1 LRKPLEIA
9 VMPAPE
15 KWPGEEIASVD
26 ERRALDDL
34 FSLIYEEL
42 RRLAS
47 FTRRNELSLTINST
61 AIVHEAWLKL
71 KDSPHLASKPES
83 HFRSIAVKAMRQVLV
98 DEARRRSALKRTGIT
113 PAFAVV
119 YGDSPEQIAGREEEL
134 LSLDA
139 ALNELENLNPR
150 QARVIECRFFGGLSV
165 HETAEL
171 LDVSESSV
179 ERDWRVV
186 RAWLKSKIS
195 GNEESGDG
203 KRTMGKDPDSL

>member
-1 LRKPLEIA
+1 
-9 VMPAPE
+9 MPAPE
-15 KWPGEEIASVD
+15 KSPDPELASAD

-34 FSLIYEEL
+34 FSLVYEEL

-47 FTRRNELSLTINST
+47 FTRRNELNVTINST
-61 AIVHEAWLKL
+61 ALVHEAWIKL
-71 KDSPHLASKPES
+71 KDSPHLASKPLS

-98 DEARRRSALKRTGIT
+98 DEARRRSALKRTGLT

-119 YGDSPEQIAGREEEL
+119 YGDSPERIAGREEEL

-139 ALNELENLNPR
+139 ALNELERMNAR

-165 HETAEL
+165 AETAEL
-171 LDVSESSV
+171 LGVSESSV

-186 RAWLKSKIS
+186 RAWLKSRIRGSK
-195 GNEESGDG
+195 EPWDG
-203 KRTMGKDPDSL
+203 QRTMGKDPASL